1 MSLYFNFNFQIILYS
16 TLFIIEIIEKT
27 ILKQKDKTSRS
38 KHKQAHSNDKA
49 TCYTYL
55 QNKLA
60 EERYLARNLW
70 LRDLTRVLGNSK
82 SNEARQ

>member
-1 MSLYFNFNFQIILYS
+1 MYIFNFIHHRNDKENNF
-16 TLFIIEIIEKT
+16 KT
-27 ILKQKDKTSRS
+27 KDKTSRS
-38 KHKQAHSNDKA
+38 KHKQAHCNDKA

-70 LRDLTRVLGNSK
+70 LRDLTS
-82 SNEARQ
+82 ARQLEVKRSYDNN